1 MVVHAVVIQRVWR
14 KRTLITR
21 VVRAAVMQKMWV
33 GGGGG
38 GGASLL
44 HFVGVVCKVV
54 ESQRQGKTDIKTG
67 WKG

>member
-1 MVVHAVVIQRVWR
+1 
-14 KRTLITR
+14 
-21 VVRAAVMQKMWV
+21 MQKKGRGV
-33 GGGGG
+33 GG

-44 HFVGVVCKVV
+44 RFVGAVYKVV

>member
-1 MVVHAVVIQRVWR
+1 M
-14 KRTLITR
+14 
-21 VVRAAVMQKMWV
+21 VRAAVMQKMWV
-33 GGGGG
+33 EGGG